1 MHTTVAVVGVGA
13 IGGALAADLADLGRH
28 RVLLCARTPF
38 DRLVVRHPAGVSE
51 VAGAPATDPGQ
62 ASPVDWVLL
71 ATKAHQSA
79 TARAWLDALSGPGTR
94 VAIVQNGVDHVERIA
109 PLVRAADVVLLPVV
123 VQLPAEKRA
132 PGRVEQSRD
141 GILLVPDGPDGHAFA
156 ALFEGARTVVRP
168 TDDFPRQAWSK
179 LLSNAALGAV
189 CALCVRENAVVRD
202 PGIREVVLRLM
213 AEIVAVGRA
222 EGAALPDDAPEKVI
236 DRVLAVAADHWSSIT
251 VDRRAGRPMEWE
263 ARNAVVG
270 RLGRRH
276 GIPTPWNDAVTA
288 LLRAADARPRP

>member
-1 MHTTVAVVGVGA
+1 MHMTVAVVGVGA
-13 IGGALAADLADLGRH
+13 IGGALAADLADLDRH

-38 DRLVVRHPAGVSE
+38 DRLVVRHPTGTSE
-51 VAGAPATDPGQ
+51 VAGTPTTDPRE

-71 ATKAHQSA
+71 ATKGHQSA
-79 TARAWLDALSGPGTR
+79 TARAWLDALSVPGTR
-94 VAIVQNGVDHVERIA
+94 IAVVQNGVDHVERIA
-109 PLVRAADVVLLPVV
+109 PLVRSGVALLPVV

-141 GILLVPDGPDGHAFA
+141 GILLVPDEPDGHAFA
-156 ALFEGARTVVRP
+156 ALFEGARTAVRP
-168 TDDFPRQAWSK
+168 TDDFHRQAWSK

-202 PGIREVVLRLM
+202 PEIREMVLRLM

-251 VDRRAGRPMEWE
+251 VDRREGNPMEWE
-263 ARNAVVG
+263 VRNAVVG

-276 GIPTPWNDAVTA
+276 GIPTPWNDAMTA
-288 LLRAADARPRP
+288 LLRAADVRPRP